1 MLSGPAQRFSCTA
14 EAAALWEVCAVP
26 PAGCSLRPAPAPA
39 PRRRSAARPDPR
51 GARPSAA
58 SCHGGGSSS
67 CPRPWSQRLSEG
79 LQRDR
84 SRTWGRRAPG
94 TCRVVSCCVCKGH
107 SGQSDGCAG
116 TAPVPW
122 KQPRPQGR
130 QVFYQQF
137 PVSLSTQHTASLCTS
152 IAPAKK
158 IEMDRI
164 IMPDGT
170 IVTTVTTIQSRPKVD
185 CKLDSP
191 SKISVQS
198 RGDGEEDSGAFRE
211 QLSQQHLTQQH
222 AYVL

>member
-1 MLSGPAQRFSCTA
+1 MFWR
-14 EAAALWEVCAVP
+14 E
-26 PAGCSLRPAPAPA
+26 
-39 PRRRSAARPDPR
+39 
-51 GARPSAA
+51 
-58 SCHGGGSSS
+58 
-67 CPRPWSQRLSEG
+67 
-79 LQRDR
+79 
-84 SRTWGRRAPG
+84 
-94 TCRVVSCCVCKGH
+94 
-107 SGQSDGCAG
+107 
-116 TAPVPW
+116 
-122 KQPRPQGR
+122 
-130 QVFYQQF
+130 VFYQQF

-222 AYVL
+222 ALLLVHPSLEPACQRGAAG